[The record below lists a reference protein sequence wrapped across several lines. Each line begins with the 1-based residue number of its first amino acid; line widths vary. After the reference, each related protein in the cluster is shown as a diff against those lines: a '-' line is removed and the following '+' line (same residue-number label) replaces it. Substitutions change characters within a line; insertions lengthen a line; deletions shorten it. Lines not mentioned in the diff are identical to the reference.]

1 MSLYE
6 EYNRDYDNNI
16 RSLDE
21 ERQKIR
27 EKFEKVKIFLAKLN
41 IPFYDSKINI
51 MDLYNI
57 LNDPEKAKELFAKL
71 NNKAFW

>member
-1 MSLYE
+1 MGLYE

-57 LNDPEKAKELFAKL
+57 LNDPEKAKEIFTKL